1 MGSKKPVLLIPVENQ
16 VRELDAK
23 LLLAY
28 IAGKHDLTPIIGFK
42 RDIESRIASFPR
54 SIGRCPGKNC
64 RAPVSIT
71 EASVYGPPGGLVAGN
86 PSSQTAKQ

>member
-1 MGSKKPVLLIPVENQ
+1 MSSKKPVLLIPVENQ

-28 IAGKHDLTPIIGFK
+28 IAGKRNLTSIIGFK

-54 SIGRCPGKNC
+54 GIFFSKSRRIGKRKIFP
-64 RAPVSIT
+64 IT
-71 EASVYGPPGGLVAGN
+71 RKLGHEIVA
-86 PSSQTAKQ
+86 